1 MKGCKKSMEILI
13 DTNVILDALLK
24 RSPFDEDAYTI
35 LKMADEKKI
44 NANIAAFAITDV
56 YYFICKNL
64 THDERIKAIKALF
77 NIMNV
82 VSVTKKDIE
91 KAMSFSEFTDL
102 EDALQ
107 LQSLKKVKGNFIVTR
122 DVGFQK
128 LTDKAISPKDF
139 IHRISQDF
147 NETAITKS

>member
-1 MKGCKKSMEILI
+1 MKILI

-24 RSPFDEDAYTI
+24 RSPFAEDAYSI

-44 NANIAAFAITDV
+44 NTHLAAFAITDI
-56 YYFICKNL
+56 YYFISKNL
-64 THDERIKAIKALF
+64 NHDDRIKAIKALF

-82 VSVTKKDIE
+82 VSITKQDLE

-107 LQSLKKVKGNFIVTR
+107 MQCLNKVKGDYIITR
-122 DVGFQK
+122 DEEFQK
-128 LTDKAISPKDF
+128 ITDKAISPKNF
-139 IHRISQDF
+139 IQNISDVGIIEF
-147 NETAITKS
+147 